1 MSLLISLCPLPPSSL
16 LPPASLP
23 PSRSPTVEDTM
34 TPIEEDRRQASELT
48 RLSSLSSGP
57 ASGLSDTVTLGTSD
71 FTSQSATPTPS
82 NLASQGATPPPSN
95 PATQGATPSRVIECT
110 EKPDPAL
117 VVRVGNA
124 YGITDAGDL
133 IAQPEDDGNAYAL
146 SSGARTIFV
155 PLGRVTNPDKDATA
169 KGNAHCPPE
178 AAQGLE
184 DRGSSQYD
192 TMDTGACSNIHC
204 QPESAQGLEGGG
216 GSQFDT
222 MSAGACGDAHYQS
235 ESAQDLECRG
245 SSPYDTM
252 APGSHSNIHCQPESA
267 QGLEGGGS
275 SQFDTMSA
283 GACGDA
289 HYQSESAQDLE
300 CRGSSQY
307 DTMPPGSHSNIHC
320 QPESAQGLEGRGRP
334 CYEMSCSPHGIAV
347 IIVNDRFAQNELNL
361 TYRAHGKGDLQ
372 AFKKIFTTLD
382 YDILLCENYEAN
394 EIEKTM
400 TDIASSEHHTAYD
413 SFVCCVS
420 THGAEGVIYGSDGRP
435 VDFSDLIAQVKR
447 SETLRGK
454 PKMFFVQSCR
464 VLLSSA
470 TAVTADSPSDP
481 PDGAD
486 IFIAMATT
494 AGESAYGGGNGSW
507 FVNSL
512 RNVFT
517 AMFLTTD
524 LSHMMQSV
532 NDIVCDREGVLR
544 NGDGTREQ
552 VRQCCESTSTLR
564 KSVKF

>member
-1 MSLLISLCPLPPSSL
+1 MSLLISLCP

-57 ASGLSDTVTLGTSD
+57 ASGLSDTVILGTSD

-110 EKPDPAL
+110 EKSDPAL

-155 PLGRVTNPDKDATA
+155 PLGRMTNPDKDAKA
-169 KGNAHCPPE
+169 HGNAHCPPE

-184 DRGSSQYD
+184 CRGSSQYD
-192 TMDTGACSNIHC
+192 TMPPGSHSNIHC

-252 APGSHSNIHCQPESA
+252 
-267 QGLEGGGS
+267 
-275 SQFDTMSA
+275 
-283 GACGDA
+283 
-289 HYQSESAQDLE
+289 
-300 CRGSSQY
+300 
-307 DTMPPGSHSNIHC
+307 PPGSHSNIHC

-347 IIVNDRFAQNELNL
+347 IIVNDRFVQNELNL

-400 TDIASSEHHTAYD
+400 TDVASSEHHTAYD
-413 SFVCCVS
+413 SFVCCIS

-512 RNVFT
+512 WNVFT

-544 NGDGTREQ
+544 NGDGIREQ

-564 KSVKF
+564 KSVKFSRL